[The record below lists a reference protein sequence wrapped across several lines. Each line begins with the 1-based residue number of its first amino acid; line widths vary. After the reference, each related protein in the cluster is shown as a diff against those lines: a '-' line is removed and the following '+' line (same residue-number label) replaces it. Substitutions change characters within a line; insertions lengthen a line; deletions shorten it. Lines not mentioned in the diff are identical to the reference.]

1 MVMAHYLHTMLRT
14 SAPAAA
20 RAFYEAV
27 GFRFSR
33 EVEIVRNDEL
43 EATIAFYSLGNLE
56 DILELTYNHDGRS
69 YELGTSFGHIAIG
82 VDDLD
87 ATLVQLK
94 EQGIEPESAPY
105 QVLEGGSYIAFV
117 RDPDDHR
124 IELTGPPEKS

>member
-1 MVMAHYLHTMLRT
+1 MAYYLHTMLRT
-14 SAPAAA
+14 SDPAGA
-20 RAFYEAV
+20 RKFYEAV

-43 EATIAFYSLGNLE
+43 EATIAFYSLGEHE
-56 DILELTYNHDGRS
+56 DILELTFNHDGRG
-69 YELGTSFGHIAIG
+69 YELGTSFGHIAVG

-87 ATLVQLK
+87 ATLAQLK
-94 EQGIEPESAPY
+94 EQGIEPEGAPY

-117 RDPDDHR
+117 RDPDQHR